1 VRIYLDASVIVSLLT
16 DDALTHRASALVA
29 SGPATLLVSDF
40 AAAEFASAISR
51 RHRMGELTNAE
62 AHEAFSVFDEW
73 SALYGNR
80 VQASPNDMHI
90 AGVLVRRMELG
101 LRTPDALHLAIAR
114 TQQAALA
121 SFDDRMIKAA
131 RALKQS
137 VWSSAPN

>member
-1 VRIYLDASVIVSLLT
+1 
-16 DDALTHRASALVA
+16 
-29 SGPATLLVSDF
+29 
-40 AAAEFASAISR
+40 
-51 RHRMGELTNAE
+51 MGELTNAE

-137 VWSSAPN
+137 VWYSAPN